1 MTIKI
6 KRFAKNAVVPVYAHA
21 GDSGM
26 DVAVTHSFVL
36 PAKRT
41 VKVMTG
47 IGVELPDGYE
57 VQVRP
62 RSGLAARHGVF
73 AVFGTVDAGY
83 RGEIGVTLV
92 NMGDADLAFD
102 AGDRIAQLVIAPVVR
117 AEVVTVDSLSS
128 SERGENGFGSTG
140 V

>member
-6 KRFAKNAVVPVYAHA
+6 KKFTPSAVMPAYAHA

-26 DVAVTHSFVL
+26 DVAASHDFIL
-36 PAKRT
+36 PMKSVR
-41 VKVMTG
+41 KVMTG

-57 VQVRP
+57 IQVRP